1 MFTSMAK
8 DKIMLKE
15 LGADLF
21 SNWDTDVGNEKK
33 KQTLKDYTY
42 IYMSRWWCLIIFVL
56 NMIRVITKLM

>member
-33 KQTLKDYTY
+33 KQKDYTY
-42 IYMSRWWCLIIFVL
+42 IYIWVDDDVSLFL
-56 NMIRVITKLM
+56 F

>member
-21 SNWDTDVGNEKK
+21 SNWDTDVGNKK
-33 KQTLKDYTY
+33 KKTQKDYTY
-42 IYMSRWWCLIIFVL
+42 IYIYE
-56 NMIRVITKLM
+56 